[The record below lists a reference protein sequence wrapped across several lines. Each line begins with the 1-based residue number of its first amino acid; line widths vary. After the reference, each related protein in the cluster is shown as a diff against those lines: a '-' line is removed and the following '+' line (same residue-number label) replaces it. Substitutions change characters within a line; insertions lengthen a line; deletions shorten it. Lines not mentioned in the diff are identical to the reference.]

1 MSARKVRVELTE
13 AQIDVLAA
21 AVAQAEVD
29 WADMGDRGRDIAT
42 LNRAW
47 DQINLARRDQTQK
60 ETP

>member
-1 MSARKVRVELTE
+1 MSARKIRVELTE

-29 WADMGDRGRDIAT
+29 WEDDGNRDRDIAT

-47 DQINLARRDQTQK
+47 DAINRARHDQIQK
-60 ETP
+60 GTR